1 MDAVGNVIGLGTSRY
16 TRTYTSFSGT
26 DIKVVFHNQVMA
38 EIQGISYSVTRE
50 KAPSYVMGSADPVSF
65 SRGKLLPTSSVM
77 KRIEASYMLE
87 TPSIPEYQM
96 VTISGC
102 GQSAGKLS

>member
-65 SRGKLLPTSSVM
+65 SRGKLLPRNQAQTGN
-77 KRIEASYMLE
+77 ASRKHANPVGTVL
-87 TPSIPEYQM
+87 TVSLQ
-96 VTISGC
+96 TR
-102 GQSAGKLS
+102 